1 MDVFPIRNIC
11 LFLSLSTASSPGLC
25 RYCVG
30 EVSSGWFWMLLLL
43 KLGHV
48 PSVENELLRINI
60 YTLILAWM
68 MVLAFYSQQ
77 KEREHYPNPKSKIF
91 YPFAV
96 NLFWG
101 KKSRPDLYLLET
113 FMLGSQQL
121 SVTRSA
127 LCLVF
132 HVFGKLTNLLIQ
144 KISIKTY
151 KKCLWCLFP
160 KYLILS
166 NSFAIKYYKL
176 PQIFQCFDICILC
189 IPGTCTA
196 FRLCLWLVMY

>member
-1 MDVFPIRNIC
+1 MWVCQLVCGACRVSLEALEYASSHVDVFPIRNIC
-11 LFLSLSTASSPGLC
+11 LFLSLSTASSPGLY
-25 RYCVG
+25 RYSVG
-30 EVSSGWFWMLLLL
+30 EMSSGWFWMLLLL

-101 KKSRPDLYLLET
+101 KKADLTCIFWKLLCWDHNNSQSRDQHYVLY
-113 FMLGSQQL
+113 FMFLASWQ
-121 SVTRSA
+121 
-127 LCLVF
+127 
-132 HVFGKLTNLLIQ
+132 
-144 KISIKTY
+144 
-151 KKCLWCLFP
+151 
-160 KYLILS
+160 
-166 NSFAIKYYKL
+166 
-176 PQIFQCFDICILC
+176 
-189 IPGTCTA
+189 TC
-196 FRLCLWLVMY
+196 